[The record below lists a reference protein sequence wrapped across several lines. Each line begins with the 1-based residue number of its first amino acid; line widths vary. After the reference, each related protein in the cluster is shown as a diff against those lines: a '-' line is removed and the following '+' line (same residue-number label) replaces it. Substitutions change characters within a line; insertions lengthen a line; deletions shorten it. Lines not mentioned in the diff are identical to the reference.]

1 MNINDILSPQTRSR
15 VYLALGIVGLVLGA
29 AGAGIGAFA
38 ASGFT
43 APLIVGAALSAVN
56 AVYAFVAGAFGFVA
70 KANTPSGPNAIQI
83 SSEDFEDIAYIE
95 EVADALPEATVDGI
109 VEDTGPVG

>member
-1 MNINDILSPQTRSR
+1 MNLNDILSPQARSR

-43 APLIVGAALSAVN
+43 APLIVGATLSAVN

-70 KANTPSGPNAIQI
+70 KANTPSGPNAIQ
-83 SSEDFEDIAYIE
+83 DPEDIAYIE
-95 EVADALPEATVDGI
+95 EALPEATVDGI
-109 VEDTGPVG
+109 IEDSGPVG